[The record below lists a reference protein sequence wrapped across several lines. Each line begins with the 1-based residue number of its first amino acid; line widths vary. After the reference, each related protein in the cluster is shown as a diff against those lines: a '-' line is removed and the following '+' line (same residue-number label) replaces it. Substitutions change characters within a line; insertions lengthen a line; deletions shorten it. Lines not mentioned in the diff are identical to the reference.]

1 MRMDHYSTLGVQRG
15 ASESDI
21 KKAYRRLAMQHHP
34 DRGGDPAQFQK
45 IQEAY
50 DTLGD
55 VGKRQEYDNPQPQ
68 GFQFHFGP
76 GQPGNPFEEIFASFG
91 FGGGDPFSHQ
101 RRQQQKNKDLRI
113 QLNLDLA
120 STLSEQTK
128 AISVQ
133 TTTGERQ
140 NVQVNIPRGIRTG
153 HQMRYPGLGDNM
165 FNTIPRGDLY
175 VHFEVQPD
183 PQFDVDGDDLIY
195 QCVIDSLD
203 AITGCTIDVPNL
215 EGKVFRLTIPAG
227 TVHGAKLRLPNQGLY
242 QLNSPA
248 RGNLLVVVRL
258 DVRPRTSPQAL
269 ELINQLKTLN

>member
-15 ASESDI
+15 ASEADI
-21 KKAYRRLAMQHHP
+21 KKAYRKLAMQHHP

-45 IQEAY
+45 VQEAY

-55 VGKRQEYDNPQPQ
+55 TGKRQEYDNPQPQ

-76 GQPGNPFEEIFASFG
+76 GHAGNPFEEIFASFG
-91 FGGGDPFSHQ
+91 FGGDPFVHQ
-101 RRQQQKNKDLRI
+101 RRQPQKNKDLRI
-113 QLNLDLA
+113 QINLDLA
-120 STLSEQTK
+120 STLSEQIK

-175 VHFEVQPD
+175 VQFEVQPG
-183 PQFDVDGDDLIY
+183 PQFDTDGDDLIY
-195 QCVIDSLD
+195 HSVIDSLD

-242 QLNSPA
+242 QLNSPL

-258 DVRPRTSPQAL
+258 DVRPRTSSQAL